1 MKILY
6 SLFLLLLSSLSAFS
20 QIYKPIE
27 FPEKIDKRYIFD
39 PLKEQEKYS
48 KKLKKSLPK
57 KELEKYTAQCVFT
70 KSEMFADGD
79 VYLSWPTAEEYV
91 NKILDSILPPILASK
106 KIKAY
111 VGRNASI
118 NAYCLYDGT
127 MIVNAGLLAEV
138 KNEAALAI
146 IMGHELEHFVKNHLL
161 KHHQKSIES
170 KKSKKNELKEILNV
184 MGFSQSNELE
194 ADLYGFA
201 IAKSANYNL
210 EDGMSNFELFIR
222 EKEYYEKRNKSSLAQ
237 TDSVELTTKAGKFK
251 ANTLEKLLSTHPDY
265 KDRKDKLSAYI
276 KGNPQAKKT
285 SFKFKEE
292 QFYTLQEQAR
302 KECIALMFNDNNYQE
317 CLERTFMYHLFNPNE
332 LTYQYYISE
341 SIRRICLLDYTLRKK
356 GFLTERLVNEGFK
369 EGQGILH
376 DLKYLIPNS
385 EKYASIKAT
394 ELINK
399 PATFETYKDAF
410 YYFTQKLLDKNY
422 QESYLSRALFE
433 NNKEKINTNIS
444 KYLASPKPQHKDYAT
459 FYRDNKLTEKILANE
474 KEIVLVPRVDYF
486 SNHGYSTVSGFNT
499 TEFYYKKSETTG
511 KELSYEIA
519 TKFNATIDNVKT
531 ISIPQAALEN
541 FNTKIKNQTI
551 INRTLLARRD
561 ENEGYKVVHY
571 YKELEDEDYIAS
583 LDIFRLDP
591 ETWELFNSNGI
602 KAITSANFTR
612 HQDAVAKQF
621 RSLMLILAVP
631 TVGLTLFF
639 VPFVTVRYKLLTLVS
654 YDSKLGAV
662 YYAYELKRRGITAN
676 KARKM
681 YLSMKKD
688 QEEFTKEYNEK
699 F

>member
-6 SLFLLLLSSLSAFS
+6 SFLLLSLSGLSGFS

-27 FPEKIDKRYIFD
+27 FPEKIDKRYVFD

-79 VYLSWPTAEEYV
+79 VYLSWPAAEEYV
-91 NKILDSILPPILASK
+91 NKILDSILPPVLASK
-106 KIKAY
+106 KIRAY
-111 VGRNASI
+111 IGHNASI

-127 MIVNAGLLAEV
+127 MIVNAGLLADV

-146 IMGHELEHFVKNHLL
+146 IMGHELEHYAKNHLL
-161 KHHQKSIES
+161 KHYQKSIA
-170 KKSKKNELKEILNV
+170 KKNNKKDELKEILNV

-201 IAKSANYNL
+201 IAKSANYDL

-265 KDRKDKLSAYI
+265 KDRKDKLSAYM
-276 KGNPQAKKT
+276 KANPQTKKT

-292 QFYTLQEQAR
+292 LFYAVQEQAR

-317 CLERTFMYHLFNPNE
+317 CLERTFIYHLYNPNE
-332 LTYQYYISE
+332 LTYQYYIAE
-341 SIRRICLLDYTLRKK
+341 SVRRICLLDYTLRKK

-376 DLKYLIPNS
+376 DLKFLIPNS
-385 EKYASIKAT
+385 EKYASIKAID
-394 ELINK
+394 LLNK
-399 PATFETYKDAF
+399 QAAFETYKDAF

-422 QESYLSRALFE
+422 QEAYLSRALFE
-433 NNKEKINTNIS
+433 NNKEKVSSNIS
-444 KYLASPKPQHKDYAT
+444 KYLASKNPQHKEYAAL
-459 FYRDNKLTEKILANE
+459 YRDNKLTEKIIANE
-474 KEIVLVPRVDYF
+474 KEIVLIPRVDFY
-486 SNHGYSTVSGFNT
+486 SNYGFNT
-499 TEFYYKKSETTG
+499 TGFYYKKSETTG
-511 KELSYEIA
+511 KELSYEI
-519 TKFNATIDNVKT
+519 TDKLNNTIDNVKT
-531 ISIPQAALEN
+531 ISIPRAALEN
-541 FNTKIKNQTI
+541 FNTKNKNQTI

-571 YKELEDEDYIAS
+571 YKELEDEDYIS
-583 LDIFRLDP
+583 NLDVFRLDP

-602 KAITSANFTR
+602 KAISYANFTR
-612 HQDAVAKQF
+612 FQDEGAKKL
-621 RSLMLILAVP
+621 RNLMLFLAIP
-631 TVGLTLFF
+631 TFGTTLFF
-639 VPFVTVRYKLLTLVS
+639 VPFIPIKYKQLTLIS

-662 YYAYELKRRGITAN
+662 YYAYEFRRRGINAN